1 MTRSTRDLLRQTL
14 AASYSKLRQ
23 RLARK
28 LGSDAAAQEVLHETW
43 LRLGQGGEL
52 GPVANREGYVYRV
65 AINTAH
71 SIKLADDR
79 APRALDIGEAREV
92 PDEAPDADR
101 ILDAEDQV
109 RRVNA
114 AIADLSE
121 RQRDAFL
128 HCVVHGG
135 RIEAMAERYGV
146 TVRTIQADLR
156 AAIIHCARRLGRK
169 DILADRTFRVS
180 RE

>member
-14 AASYSKLRQ
+14 AASYGKLRQ

-52 GPVANREGYVYRV
+52 GPVANREGYVYRA

-71 SIKLADDR
+71 SIKLADQR
-79 APRALDIGEAREV
+79 APHALDLGEAHEV
-92 PDEAPDADR
+92 PDEAPDAER
-101 ILDAEDQV
+101 ILDAQDQV
-109 RRVNA
+109 RRVHA
-114 AIADLSE
+114 AIADLSA

-128 HCVVHGG
+128 HCVVQGQP
-135 RIEAMAERYGV
+135 IEAVAARHGV

-169 DILADRTFRVS
+169 DILADRSFRVS